1 MIPAKIKSLYIELAI
16 NANGII
22 KAILS
27 GEFNK
32 EAFQVEKTIYT
43 IAPFLEGTLDALT
56 INEPFLLEGML
67 LVFKDKEFNVD
78 VELLKTVENITVLF
92 HNRTSVYRFIEELNQ
107 KRNDLFFVKRK
118 IAENNKELAELR
130 KIADKA
136 NEEKSRFLAMM
147 SHEIRNPLNGILGNA
162 ELLANEN
169 LSEKAKVHSKNIIH
183 SGKNL
188 KVIVDD
194 ILDLSRI
201 EAGKLNLVQEE
212 VVLQNVV
219 NNCIDNLKISNT
231 NLQVTIENNF
241 TITADKTIIG
251 DGVRISQVLSNL
263 LTNALKFTQN
273 GFVRLA
279 TTIVKETGKK
289 STIQFVV
296 EDSGRGMT
304 LEQTQ
309 KIFEEYKQNNLDDNR
324 ILKGAGL
331 GLAIVKRLVNAM
343 NGNIAVES
351 KLDVG
356 TKFTVQFPFEK
367 VIAANQQ
374 EVKEKPKE
382 NSLVLKGKRILVA
395 DDDVMNQFIVKNF
408 LSKEQTRLT
417 IVNDGLEALEKLQ
430 QEIYDL
436 VLLDINMPN
445 LKGDDLLKKT
455 TAFKIENQQIPFLA
469 LTANTQENDVK
480 NYIKSGFSGVISK
493 PFSKAAFFDTISS
506 TLNKK

>member
-1 MIPAKIKSLYIELAI
+1 MIPSKIKSLYIEVTV
-16 NANGII
+16 NANGIVT
-22 KAILS
+22 AILS

-32 EAFQVEKTIYT
+32 EAFQVEETIYT

-78 VELLKTVENITVLF
+78 VELLKTKENITVLL

-130 KIADKA
+130 EIADKA

-169 LSEKAKVHSKNIIH
+169 LSEKAKVHSENIIH
-183 SGKNL
+183 SGKSL

-201 EAGKLNLVQEE
+201 EAGKLNLVKEE

-219 NNCIDNLKISNT
+219 NNCIDNLKIANSNSK
-231 NLQVTIENNF
+231 VIIENNF
-241 TITADKTIIG
+241 KITADKKILG
-251 DGVRISQVLSNL
+251 DGVRVSQVLSNL
-263 LTNALKFTQN
+263 LTNALKFTQE
-273 GFVRLA
+273 GFVRLS
-279 TTIVKETGKK
+279 TTLIEETNKK

-309 KIFEEYKQNNLDDNR
+309 KIFEEYKQNNSDDNR

-331 GLAIVKRLVNAM
+331 GLAIVKRLVDAM
-343 NGNIAVES
+343 QGSIDVES
-351 KLDVG
+351 TLDVG
-356 TKFTVQFPFEK
+356 TKFTVQFLFEK
-367 VIAANQQ
+367 TTNTKEQ
-374 EVKEKPKE
+374 EVKEKSEE
-382 NSLVLKGKRILVA
+382 NLPDLKGKRILVA

-408 LSKEQTRLT
+408 LSKEQVNLT

-455 TAFKIENQQIPFLA
+455 TTFKIENQQIPFLA
-469 LTANTQENDVK
+469 LTANTQEKDVK
-480 NYIKSGFSGVISK
+480 SYIESGFSGVISK
-493 PFSKAAFFDTISS
+493 PFSKASFFKNIALALD
-506 TLNKK
+506 